1 MASTAPKANPETS
14 TDDAADLS
22 FPKEFNHPSSD
33 ALLTSEVFMLLDHR
47 RQQSEQ
53 KEEIDELSPV
63 FIKTLDYTRRFNKFK
78 NRETIRAVRTLF
90 HGQNKIH
97 KFELAQLSN
106 LLPETAEE
114 AKSLIPSLENK
125 VSDDL
130 LEELI
135 KELIHKKTFQ

>member
-1 MASTAPKANPETS
+1 MNQVTSKGSNEPS

-22 FPKEFNHPSSD
+22 FPKEFNDPSSD

-53 KEEIDELSPV
+53 KEEIDEMSAV

-90 HGQNKIH
+90 QGKNQIH

-106 LLPETAEE
+106 LLPETPEE

-125 VSDDL
+125 VSDELVDEL
-130 LEELI
+130 L
-135 KELIHKKTFQ
+135 KELIHKKSFQ